1 MLLAAGLA
9 FGLFFMRPMS
19 YAASDRPS
27 IQHGLKVLAFALLF
41 TLVYGAMGFY
51 LLDRHFNSSYN
62 LWAAV
67 RQTLVMF
74 AQFYDP
80 GLVSTTLL
88 GRYFANSIYIVGAST
103 LGYAFLMILRPVLVH
118 NPATREER
126 DKARTI
132 VQAHG
137 CSSLA
142 RYTLFD
148 DKSYYFSQG
157 GSLIA
162 YVVKGR
168 IALALGDPIGPEGD
182 FSVCLAGFR
191 DMCTVNDWQP
201 AFYQTLP
208 DHLEQYRSSGYDTLC
223 IGQEAIIN
231 LAEFTLDGKSGKCIR
246 NLYNHVKRLGY
257 GVEMYQPPL
266 NENLISELH
275 SVSDEWLTMVHGT
288 EMTFSLGRFEE

>member
-1 MLLAAGLA
+1 M
-9 FGLFFMRPMS
+9 P
-19 YAASDRPS
+19 
-27 IQHGLKVLAFALLF
+27 
-41 TLVYGAMGFY
+41 
-51 LLDRHFNSSYN
+51 
-62 LWAAV
+62 AV
-67 RQTLVMF
+67 RQTLVIR
-74 AQFYDP
+74 P
-80 GLVSTTLL
+80 ILRSGLDDHPL
-88 GRYFANSIYIVGAST
+88 GSHFANSIYIVGAST

-191 DMCTVNDWQP
+191 EMFTVNDWQP

-231 LAEFTLDGKSGKCIR
+231 LQNLPWMASQANLSGTCTI
-246 NLYNHVKRLGY
+246 
-257 GVEMYQPPL
+257 
-266 NENLISELH
+266 
-275 SVSDEWLTMVHGT
+275 T
-288 EMTFSLGRFEE
+288 